1 LLVGWFSLLGA
12 VIHTTLYYSRSN
24 AASINTLA
32 PVSSLSLLFLDVCAE
47 EEGRIRLERE
57 KDDVK
62 MCCVVAAVMVVLF
75 LRCLPCIYVCVVTT
89 SVDTELGRNGR
100 LISIYTG

>member
-32 PVSSLSLLFLDVCAE
+32 PVSSLSLFFLDGFVPRRRVELDC
-47 EEGRIRLERE
+47 RERE
-57 KDDVK
+57 
-62 MCCVVAAVMVVLF
+62 
-75 LRCLPCIYVCVVTT
+75 R
-89 SVDTELGRNGR
+89 ERER
-100 LISIYTG
+100 

>member
-32 PVSSLSLLFLDVCAE
+32 PVSSLSLLFLGGCEE

-62 MCCVVAAVMVVLF
+62 MCCVVAAVVVVVLF
-75 LRCLPCIYVCVVTT
+75 LRCLPCIYVCVVILQVIP
-89 SVDTELGRNGR
+89 S
-100 LISIYTG
+100 